1 MKYKWMAGM
10 TPVGMV
16 AGMLVFLGALLAV
29 TVDMRFLL
37 LTGMGA
43 FGPGFL
49 RVSGVLKDQD
59 EFARLATYK
68 AGYYASLF
76 AGSAAIILISGLKA
90 GTVDLDDSASQAFT
104 IILAIIWLVS
114 VFASLHRYWGV
125 QKAVFRI
132 LIIFGSLWFV
142 FVVLS
147 HGNEPLTALMESLV
161 VLPFFILAWVSL
173 RWPRVAGALI
183 VTLGIFCFFL
193 FRMYQFDRIG
203 FMSTFLTFLLFI
215 CPLLVAGLALLL
227 KKQEDNDNNFTDGG
241 EDHV

>member
-1 MKYKWMAGM
+1 MKHNRMMGLS
-10 TPVGMV
+10 PVGII
-16 AGMLVFLGALLAV
+16 AGTLVFLGAILAA
-29 TVDMRFLL
+29 TVDMRFML
-37 LTGMGA
+37 LTGIGA

-49 RVSGVLKDQD
+49 RELRLLKDQD
-59 EFARLATYK
+59 EFARLASYK

-76 AGSAAIILISGLKA
+76 AGSTAIVLISILKAGKVNLDGESQAFAIILA
-90 GTVDLDDSASQAFT
+90 V
-104 IILAIIWLVS
+104 IWLVS
-114 VFASLHRYWGV
+114 IFASLYRYWGV
-125 QKAVFRI
+125 KKAVFRI

-142 FVVLS
+142 FVLLS
-147 HGNEPLTALMESLV
+147 HANEPLTALMESLV

-173 RWPRVAGALI
+173 HWPRVAGALI

-227 KKQEDNDNNFTDGG
+227 QKQENDDKNLADGN

>member
-1 MKYKWMAGM
+1 MKYKWMMGLS
-10 TPVGMV
+10 PVGMI
-16 AGMLVFLGALLAV
+16 AGTLVFLGAILAV
-29 TVDMRFLL
+29 TVDMRFMLL
-37 LTGMGA
+37 AGMGA

-49 RVSGVLKDQD
+49 RELGLLKDQD
-59 EFARLATYK
+59 EFARLASYK

-76 AGSAAIILISGLKA
+76 AGSTAIVIISILKAGKIDLDGESQAFAIILA
-90 GTVDLDDSASQAFT
+90 V
-104 IILAIIWLVS
+104 IWLVS
-114 VFASLHRYWGV
+114 IFASLNRYWGV
-125 QKAVFRI
+125 KKAVFRV
-132 LIIFGSLWFV
+132 LIIFGSLWLV
-142 FVVLS
+142 FILLS
-147 HGNEPLTALMESLV
+147 HAGDPISLFMESLV

-227 KKQEDNDNNFTDGG
+227 QKQENDDNFSDGD

>member
-1 MKYKWMAGM
+1 MIAG
-10 TPVGMV
+10 T
-16 AGMLVFLGALLAV
+16 LVFLGAILAA
-29 TVDMRFLL
+29 TVDMRFMLL
-37 LTGMGA
+37 IGMGA

-49 RVSGVLKDQD
+49 REMGLLKDQD
-59 EFARLATYK
+59 EFARLASYK

-76 AGSAAIILISGLKA
+76 AGSTAIILISILKA
-90 GTVDLDDSASQAFT
+90 GKVDLDGESQALT
-104 IILAIIWLVS
+104 IVLAVIWLVS
-114 VFASLHRYWGV
+114 IFASLNRYWGV
-125 QKAVFRI
+125 KKAVFRI

-142 FVVLS
+142 FVLLS

-183 VTLGIFCFFL
+183 VALGMVCFFL

-203 FMSTFLTFLLFI
+203 FMTTFLTFLLFI

-227 KKQEDNDNNFTDGG
+227 QKQGDDNDNFTDGD
-241 EDHV
+241 EEHV